1 VRLRRQNGVCSH
13 ARNADTDSVKRVPE
27 NIVSATRIVV
37 FLKSEALVNQL
48 TVSCIWVKEAF
59 VPLSAPA
66 TKLPFQMFR
75 LLYLTMLS
83 LKSCKDLVISRVRR
97 GCKHRSEACPVVYT
111 PALHAFKFTG
121 ANFGS
126 LFPC

>member
-1 VRLRRQNGVCSH
+1 VCAFKTPEWRLFPRQERRHCLCETG
-13 ARNADTDSVKRVPE
+13 AGVPE

-66 TKLPFQMFR
+66 TKVTISNVPPFV
-75 LLYLTMLS
+75 S
-83 LKSCKDLVISRVRR
+83 NDVITKELQKFGNIAGPARV
-97 GCKHRSEACPVVYT
+97 
-111 PALHAFKFTG
+111 
-121 ANFGS
+121 
-126 LFPC
+126 